1 MAKLVFFKKQFWY
14 PQCCLFWQIT
24 AGNLISS
31 PFVIWHRLEYCWM
44 CVPLLKEHKDIRKA
58 TRSTWIILRHFGTQR
73 YMRSMWQ
80 TSWHAQRKKNRL
92 REGHEETKV
101 SSEENI
107 WGVNLEKLRVESI
120 TWDWELHYG
129 EVDKI
134 VYILF
139 FTRGNKHCH
148 W

>member
-1 MAKLVFFKKQFWY
+1 ME
-14 PQCCLFWQIT
+14 P
-24 AGNLISS
+24 
-31 PFVIWHRLEYCWM
+31 
-44 CVPLLKEHKDIRKA
+44 KDIWEVCGKPHDMHR
-58 TRSTWIILRHFGTQR
+58 
-73 YMRSMWQ
+73 
-80 TSWHAQRKKNRL
+80 RKKNRL